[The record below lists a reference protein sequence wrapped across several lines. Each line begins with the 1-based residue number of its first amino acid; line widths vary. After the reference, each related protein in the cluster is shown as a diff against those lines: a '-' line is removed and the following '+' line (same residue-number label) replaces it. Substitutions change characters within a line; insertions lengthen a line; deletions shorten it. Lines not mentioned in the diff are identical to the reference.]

1 MLFLLGYSPGD
12 RDNNPAAIV
21 CYLAIKRWRPL
32 LAILPLYSPCCFS
45 SNAQETFFSTRGI
58 CLLHR
63 IIWATPALHSLLK
76 MRGAGHGDKEWR
88 HPSYSAIKAAWCSS
102 TVIRWFVRNN
112 RGGMTGGLGSRQE
125 EYFSWSSIKQKWRNK
140 RKKITFLLVRNNYSV
155 VPHFKVYSGWASQ
168 VIRQINIWF
177 ECSRKTYTFL
187 KMILFFPLWNPLPP
201 HVRGC
206 ATTSSLG
213 LFPHPWH
220 HTMSSLSLQNAWSS
234 TEEKKENTHT
244 TPTST
249 SS

>member
-1 MLFLLGYSPGD
+1 MGTGLQASQQTVLISDYKRRRDKLKTKQHKQVFSCREVATVLVLLGYSPGD

-112 RGGMTGGLGSRQE
+112 RGGMTGGLGSRQG
-125 EYFSWSSIKQKWRNK
+125 EY
-140 RKKITFLLVRNNYSV
+140 
-155 VPHFKVYSGWASQ
+155 
-168 VIRQINIWF
+168 
-177 ECSRKTYTFL
+177 
-187 KMILFFPLWNPLPP
+187 
-201 HVRGC
+201 
-206 ATTSSLG
+206 
-213 LFPHPWH
+213 
-220 HTMSSLSLQNAWSS
+220 
-234 TEEKKENTHT
+234 
-244 TPTST
+244 
-249 SS
+249 